1 LIKILLPQKVLWII
15 MQDSLVK
22 YYPKGGDFI
31 RDHRLDLAMMQT
43 QEVPLQPNCYQ
54 SPERRWRSI

>member
-1 LIKILLPQKVLWII
+1 LPQKVLWII

-54 SPERRWRSI
+54 SPERR

>member
-15 MQDSLVK
+15 VQGSLVK
-22 YYPKGGDFI
+22 YYLKGGDFI
-31 RDHRLDLAMMQT
+31 RDRRLDLATMQT

-54 SPERRWRSI
+54 ITERWWRI